1 MKKRFISLLLCAVL
15 ILSLGTTA
23 FAASDEASSAAASLY
38 ALGLFNGTGTDKNG
52 NPTYDLD
59 LTPTR
64 NQAVTMLVRL
74 LGKSAEAETETWNTP
89 FTDVDEWAK
98 PYVGYAYANGLTA
111 GTSATTYS
119 GNANTTVKQYLT
131 FILRALGYNSTTDF
145 DYNTAWVFSDHIGLT
160 DGRYNEN
167 TTSFTRGDVTY
178 ISYSALKCNL
188 KNSDISLLQ
197 KLYDEGVVTYEEICQ
212 SGLSEYTTVE
222 TIPAPSHL
230 NSTTGS
236 DNDAFLTWTAPN
248 ADVTGYDLYVSTSKY
263 GKYSLYQTGFST
275 SASIIEYTLKAGVTY
290 FAKVQAFRLNEV
302 VDKYGNTTYE
312 EVRSE
317 FSNATPFVIPSSEGG
332 TVTPEKPTTTTPI
345 EQVVLSES
353 QLGITPGEVMEISAT
368 CIPMYAYP
376 ELTWTSS
383 NPSVATV
390 QYVETVKKENVYNGT
405 TYDDAYIVKAKVTAV
420 SAGSAVITVTA
431 QNGTKATINVSVL
444 GDNIA
449 KAQAAVDALRSILKF
464 PASLSLN
471 SVRIYQGRYT
481 DCVEID
487 YSAMNGFG
495 GYNRGYYVYSGSSG
509 TTYDYSVIDTNG
521 HSYVTVDISK
531 LK

>member
-1 MKKRFISLLLCAVL
+1 MKKRLVSLLLCLVL
-15 ILSLGTTA
+15 VLSLGTTA
-23 FAASDEASSAAASLY
+23 FAASDEASSAAGSLY

-74 LGKSAEAETETWNTP
+74 LGKSAEAETQTWTTP

-98 PYVGYAYANGLTA
+98 AYVGYAYANGLTA

-131 FILRALGYNSTTDF
+131 FILRALGYNSSTDF
-145 DYNTAWVFSDHIGLT
+145 EYDKAWEFSDSVGLT
-160 DGRYNEN
+160 DGRYNAN
-167 TTSFTRGDVTY
+167 TASFTRGDIAY

-188 KNSDISLLQ
+188 KNSNTSLLQ
-197 KLYDEGVVTYEEICQ
+197 KLYDEGVVTYEGICQ
-212 SGLSEYTTVE
+212 SGLSEYTTVK

-230 NSTTGS
+230 SSKTGS
-236 DNDAFLTWTAPN
+236 DNDAVLSWTAPDG
-248 ADVTGYDLYVSTSKY
+248 DVTGYDLYVSTSKY

-275 SASIIEYTLKAGVTY
+275 YASLIEHTLKAGVTY
-290 FAKVQAFRLNEV
+290 FAKVQAFQLNEV
-302 VDKYGNTTYE
+302 VDKYGNTGYE
-312 EVRSE
+312 EIRSE
-317 FSNATPFVIPSSEGG
+317 FSNATSFVIPSSGGG
-332 TVTPEKPTTTTPI
+332 TVAPDNPSSTIPI
-345 EQVVLSES
+345 EQLVLTDKTLS
-353 QLGITPGEVMEISAT
+353 ITPGEVIDVAAT

-383 NPSVATV
+383 NPAVATV

-405 TYDDAYIVKAKVTAV
+405 TYDDAYTVKAKITAI
-420 SAGSAVITVTA
+420 SAGNATITVTA
-431 QNGTKATINVSVL
+431 QNGVKATINVSVF
-444 GDNIA
+444 GDNVA

-471 SVRIYQGRYT
+471 SVRIYQGNST
-481 DCVEID
+481 AVVEID

-495 GYNRGYYVYSGSSG
+495 GYNRGYFHYSG
-509 TTYDYSVIDTNG
+509 TTSSTSDYSIIDRYG
-521 HSYVTVDISK
+521 YPYVTVDISQ